1 MATLSPSE
9 LAALLGPIEHKLVER
24 SGAPP
29 DDAPRWSRFADA
41 FARSLTA
48 RLRPLV
54 RAAARVQP
62 SSQRTLSAEAV
73 AATNDVRSVVSF
85 WQSNR
90 SLEPL
95 AIVLSSPLVTTF
107 VDRLLGG
114 RSEPNFDE
122 PTEHRPLTDIDHRLA
137 TRLIDAARHC
147 VIELATSEPPLN
159 LSDLPPH
166 ATSFAEAWLSDCSL
180 RQLSFELR
188 FVQGGGSLDL
198 LLPLD
203 VANVFAD
210 ADVEND
216 VVGKHP
222 ATDKNRRLVENAC
235 CTSAQRSVVVA
246 RLAKTTLSTSD
257 LTSLAVGDV
266 LLTDVAPGNALD
278 VLIDGQPRFRAEAGT
293 LAGHKALRLLP
304 LAATE

>member
-9 LAALLGPIEHKLVER
+9 LAALLGPFDHKTVER
-24 SGAPP
+24 SVAAP
-29 DDAPRWSRFADA
+29 DDTPRWSHFADE

-85 WQSNR
+85 WQSNQ

-95 AIVLSSPLVTTF
+95 AVVLSSPLVTTF

-137 TRLIDAARHC
+137 TRLIDAARQC
-147 VIELATSEPPLN
+147 VMELATSESPLD

-203 VANVFAD
+203 VANAFTGQD
-210 ADVEND
+210 AEND
-216 VVGKHP
+216 VIGTQPAIEKHVLP
-222 ATDKNRRLVENAC
+222 TEDARGQ
-235 CTSAQRSVVVA
+235 SAPRSVVVA
-246 RLAKTTLSTSD
+246 QLARTRLSAND
-257 LTSLAVGDV
+257 LESLAVGDM
-266 LLTDVAPGNALD
+266 LLTDVAFGNALE

-293 LAGHKALRLLP
+293 LDGHKAVRLRL